1 VDRRREGGA
10 HQDGIKFASA
20 APEFAIPVASSALK
34 SSAMFRRDSPAEAA
48 FRTEV
53 RTWLEA
59 NLPAALRGRTNRPP
73 PAELMPWYRTLS
85 RKGWIAPHWP
95 KEYGGMGATLNEQII
110 MTEELAR
117 VGAPQLPAQGL
128 NHIGP
133 ILIEFASEAQ
143 KARHLPP
150 IIAGA
155 VIWAQGYSEPGAG
168 SDLASLTTRA
178 TLNGDHFVVQGQKI
192 WTTWGHHSDWMF
204 ALVRTDPQA
213 QPRHAGISFL
223 LLDLHNPGI
232 EIKPI
237 KTIAGDD
244 EFSEVFFDNVIVPA
258 ENLVG
263 KLNDGWRIAN
273 ALLGHERLG
282 TSNPQFA
289 LMALERIK
297 TMARASGVMADPAFQ
312 DRLAA
317 ASINVTALAALF
329 SHAVELTNRQ
339 QSLGP
344 ESSII
349 KIFGS
354 ELLQALND
362 LLIEAAGSHAA
373 TEKPIITDFGT
384 VDVST
389 PFLQVRRA
397 TIYGGSSEIQRNIVS
412 RRVLNLPN

>member
-1 VDRRREGGA
+1 
-10 HQDGIKFASA
+10 
-20 APEFAIPVASSALK
+20 
-34 SSAMFRRDSPAEAA
+34 MFRRDSPDEAS

-59 NLPAALRGRTNRPP
+59 NLPPALRGRTNRPP

-95 KEYGGMGATLNEQII
+95 KQYGGMGATLNEQII

-117 VGAPQLPAQGL
+117 IGAPQLPAQGL

-133 ILIEFASEAQ
+133 ILIEFGSEAQ
-143 KARHLPP
+143 KAKHLPP
-150 IIAGA
+150 IIGGT

-178 TLNGDHFVVQGQKI
+178 TLEGDHFVVHGQKI
-192 WTTWGHHSDWMF
+192 WTTWAHYSDWMF
-204 ALVRTDPQA
+204 ALVRTDPLA

-223 LLDLHNPGI
+223 LLDLRSSGI
-232 EIKPI
+232 TIRPI
-237 KTIAGDD
+237 RTIAGDD
-244 EFSEVFFDNVIVPA
+244 EFSEVFFDNVVVPA

-263 KLNDGWRIAN
+263 ELNDGWRIAN

-282 TSNPQFA
+282 TANPQYA
-289 LMALERIK
+289 LIALDRIK
-297 TMARASGVMADPAFQ
+297 TVARASGVMADPAFR

-317 ASINVTALAALF
+317 ASINVTALSALF
-329 SHAVELTNRQ
+329 SHAVELTNLQR
-339 QSLGP
+339 SPGP
-344 ESSII
+344 EASMI

-354 ELLQALND
+354 ELLQSLND
-362 LLIEAAGSHAA
+362 LLIEAAGSQASL
-373 TEKPIITDFGT
+373 EKPIMTDFGT

-397 TIYGGSSEIQRNIVS
+397 TIYGGSSEIQRNIIA
-412 RRVLNLPN
+412 RRVLNLPQ

>member
-1 VDRRREGGA
+1 
-10 HQDGIKFASA
+10 
-20 APEFAIPVASSALK
+20 
-34 SSAMFRRDSPAEAA
+34 
-48 FRTEV
+48 
-53 RTWLEA
+53 
-59 NLPAALRGRTNRPP
+59 
-73 PAELMPWYRTLS
+73 
-85 RKGWIAPHWP
+85 
-95 KEYGGMGATLNEQII
+95 MGATLNEQII

-117 VGAPQLPAQGL
+117 IGAPQLPAQGL

-133 ILIEFASEAQ
+133 ILIEFGTDAQ

-150 IIAGA
+150 IIAGT

-168 SDLASLTTRA
+168 SDLASLATRA
-178 TLNGDHFVVQGQKI
+178 TLEGDHFVVQGQKI

-223 LLDLHNPGI
+223 LIDLHSPGI
-232 EIKPI
+232 TIRPI

-273 ALLGHERLG
+273 ALLGHERIG
-282 TSNPQFA
+282 TSNPQYA
-289 LMALERIK
+289 LMALDRIK
-297 TMARASGVMADPAFQ
+297 TIARATGIMADPAFQ

-317 ASINVTALAALF
+317 ASINVTALSALF
-329 SHAVELTNRQ
+329 SHAVELANQ
-339 QSLGP
+339 KQSPGP

-354 ELLQALND
+354 ELLQSLND

-373 TEKPIITDFGT
+373 AEKPIMTEFGDGGGVSVFPSGAARDNLWRLIGDPAQHRGPPRPQPAELICRMIVGT
-384 VDVST
+384 VDGHGPSSDIRADVVARQRREIRRRGRAESRARISRT
-389 PFLQVRRA
+389 RSEFRAREAATSRRA
-397 TIYGGSSEIQRNIVS
+397 WLAWHPCSEFRERS
-412 RRVLNLPN
+412 RSWPH

>member
-1 VDRRREGGA
+1 
-10 HQDGIKFASA
+10 
-20 APEFAIPVASSALK
+20 
-34 SSAMFRRDSPAEAA
+34 MFRHDSPDEAA

-53 RTWLEA
+53 RAWVEA
-59 NLPAALRGRTNRPP
+59 NLPAPLRGRTNRPP
-73 PAELMPWYRTLS
+73 PAELMPWYRALS
-85 RKGWIAPHWP
+85 RKGWIAPHWT
-95 KEYGGMGATLNEQII
+95 KEYGGMGATLNQQII

-117 VGAPQLPAQGL
+117 VGAPQMPAQGL

-133 ILIEFASEAQ
+133 ILIEFGTEAQ
-143 KARHLPP
+143 KAKHLPP
-150 IIAGA
+150 IIDGS

-168 SDLASLTTRA
+168 SDLASLATRA
-178 TLNGDHFVVQGQKI
+178 TLEGDHFVVQGQKI

-223 LLDLHNPGI
+223 LLDLHSPGI
-232 EIKPI
+232 RIRPI
-237 KTIAGDD
+237 RTIAGDD

-282 TSNPQFA
+282 TSNPQYA
-289 LMALERIK
+289 LIALDRIK
-297 TMARASGVMADPAFQ
+297 TMARSTGVMADPAFR

-329 SHAVELTNRQ
+329 SHAVELTNRR

-344 ESSII
+344 DSSII
-349 KIFGS
+349 KIAGS
-354 ELLQALND
+354 ELLQQLND
-362 LLIEAAGSHAA
+362 LMIEAAGSDAVM
-373 TEKPIITDFGT
+373 ENPIPTDFGT

-389 PFLQVRRA
+389 SFLQVRRA
-397 TIYGGSSEIQRNIVS
+397 TIYGGSSEIQRNIVA
-412 RRVLNLPN
+412 RRVLNLPQ

>member
-1 VDRRREGGA
+1 
-10 HQDGIKFASA
+10 
-20 APEFAIPVASSALK
+20 
-34 SSAMFRRDSPAEAA
+34 MFRNDSPEEAA
-48 FRTEV
+48 FRNEV

-59 NLPAALRGRTNRPP
+59 NLPTPLRGRTNRPP

-85 RKGWIAPHWP
+85 RKGWVAPHWP
-95 KEYGGMGATLNEQII
+95 KEYGGMGATLNQQII

-117 VGAPQLPAQGL
+117 LGAPQLPAQGL

-133 ILIEFASEAQ
+133 ILIEFGSEAQ
-143 KARHLPP
+143 KAKHLPP
-150 IIAGA
+150 IIAGD

-168 SDLASLTTRA
+168 SDLASLATRA
-178 TLNGDHFVVQGQKI
+178 TLDGDRFVVSGQKI
-192 WTTWGHHSDWMF
+192 WTTWAHHSDWIF

-223 LLDLHNPGI
+223 LLDLHSPGVRVR
-232 EIKPI
+232 PI
-237 KTIAGDD
+237 RTIAGDD
-244 EFSEVFFDNVIVPA
+244 EFAEVFFDEVAVPA

-297 TMARASGVMADPAFQ
+297 TIARASGVMADPAFR

-317 ASINVTALAALF
+317 ASINVTALSALF
-329 SHAVELTNRQ
+329 SHAVELTNRRR
-339 QSLGP
+339 SLGP
-344 ESSII
+344 DSSII

-354 ELLQALND
+354 ELLQSLSD
-362 LLIEAAGSHAA
+362 LLVEAAGSDASLQDLVP
-373 TEKPIITDFGT
+373 TEFGP

-397 TIYGGSSEIQRNIVS
+397 TIYGGSSEIQRNIVA
-412 RRVLNLPN
+412 RRVLNLPQ

>member
-1 VDRRREGGA
+1 
-10 HQDGIKFASA
+10 
-20 APEFAIPVASSALK
+20 
-34 SSAMFRRDSPAEAA
+34 MFRHDSPDEAA

-53 RTWLEA
+53 RAWVEA
-59 NLPAALRGRTNRPP
+59 NLPATLRGRTNRPP
-73 PAELMPWYRTLS
+73 PAELMPWYRALS

-95 KEYGGMGATLNEQII
+95 KEYGGMGATLNQQII

-117 VGAPQLPAQGL
+117 VGAPQMPAQGL

-133 ILIEFASEAQ
+133 ILIEFGTEAQ
-143 KARHLPP
+143 KAKHLPP
-150 IIAGA
+150 IIDGS

-168 SDLASLTTRA
+168 SDLASLATRA
-178 TLNGDHFVVQGQKI
+178 TLEGDHFVVQGQKI

-232 EIKPI
+232 RIRPI
-237 KTIAGDD
+237 RTIAGDD

-282 TSNPQFA
+282 TSNPQYA
-289 LMALERIK
+289 LIALDRIK
-297 TMARASGVMADPAFQ
+297 TMARATGVMADPAFR

-329 SHAVELTNRQ
+329 SHAVELTNRR

-344 ESSII
+344 DSSII
-349 KIFGS
+349 KIAGS
-354 ELLQALND
+354 ELLQQLND
-362 LLIEAAGSHAA
+362 LMIEAAGSDAVM
-373 TEKPIITDFGT
+373 ENPIPTDFGT

-389 PFLQVRRA
+389 SFLQVRRA
-397 TIYGGSSEIQRNIVS
+397 TIYGGSSEIQRNIVA
-412 RRVLNLPN
+412 RRVLNLPQ

>member
-1 VDRRREGGA
+1 
-10 HQDGIKFASA
+10 
-20 APEFAIPVASSALK
+20 
-34 SSAMFRRDSPAEAA
+34 MFRRDTPAEAE
-48 FRTEV
+48 FRMEV
-53 RTWLEA
+53 RNWLEA
-59 NLPAALRGRTNRPP
+59 NLPVALRGRTARPP
-73 PAELMPWYRTLS
+73 PAELMPWYQTLS

-95 KEYGGMGATLNEQII
+95 KQYGGMGATLNEQVI

-117 VGAPQLPAQGL
+117 ISAPHLPVQGL

-133 ILIEFASEAQ
+133 ILMEFGTQAQ

-150 IIAGA
+150 IIAGTL
-155 VIWAQGYSEPGAG
+155 IWAQGYSEPGAG
-168 SDLASLTTRA
+168 SDLASLSTRA
-178 TLNGDHFVVQGQKI
+178 TLQGDRFVVKGQKV
-192 WTTWGHHSDWMF
+192 WTTWAHYADWIYV
-204 ALVRTDPQA
+204 LVRTDPQA

-223 LLDLHNPGI
+223 LIDLHSPGI
-232 EIKPI
+232 KVRPI

-244 EFSEVFFDNVIVPA
+244 EFSEVFFDDVIVPA

-289 LMALERIK
+289 LAILERIK
-297 TMARASGVMADPAFQ
+297 TMARASGIIADPAFQ

-317 ASINVTALAALF
+317 ASINVTALSAMF
-329 SHAVELTNRQ
+329 SHAVELTNHA

-344 ESSII
+344 EASVI

-354 ELLQALND
+354 ELLQSLNE
-362 LLIEAAGSHAA
+362 LLIEAAGGHAA
-373 TEKPIITDFGT
+373 AEEPITTNFGT
-384 VDVST
+384 VDVTAS
-389 PFLQVRRA
+389 FLTSRRA
-397 TIYGGSSEIQRNIVS
+397 TIYGGSSEIQRNVLA

>member
-1 VDRRREGGA
+1 
-10 HQDGIKFASA
+10 
-20 APEFAIPVASSALK
+20 
-34 SSAMFRRDSPAEAA
+34 MFHRDSPDEAS

-73 PAELMPWYRTLS
+73 PAELMPWYQTLS

-95 KEYGGMGATLNEQII
+95 KQCGGMGATLNEQII

-133 ILIEFASEAQ
+133 ILIEFGTEAQ
-143 KARHLPP
+143 KAKHLPP
-150 IIAGA
+150 IIAGT

-168 SDLASLTTRA
+168 SDLASLATRA
-178 TLNGDHFVVQGQKI
+178 TLEGDHFVVNGQKI
-192 WTTWGHHSDWMF
+192 WTTWAHYSDWMF

-223 LLDLHNPGI
+223 LLDLHSPGI
-232 EIKPI
+232 TVRPI
-237 KTIAGDD
+237 RTIAGDD
-244 EFSEVFFDNVIVPA
+244 EFSEVFFDNVVVPA

-263 KLNDGWRIAN
+263 KLNEGWRIAN

-282 TSNPQFA
+282 TSNPQYA
-289 LMALERIK
+289 LIALDRIK
-297 TMARASGVMADPAFQ
+297 AMARASGVMADPAFR

-317 ASINVTALAALF
+317 ASINVTALSALF
-329 SHAVELTNRQ
+329 SHAVELTNLQR
-339 QSLGP
+339 SPGP
-344 ESSII
+344 EASMI

-354 ELLQALND
+354 ELLQSLND
-362 LLIEAAGSHAA
+362 LLIEAAGSQASI
-373 TEKPIITDFGT
+373 EKPITTDFGT

-389 PFLQVRRA
+389 SFLQVRRA
-397 TIYGGSSEIQRNIVS
+397 TIYGGSSEIQRNIIA
-412 RRVLNLPN
+412 RRVLNLPQ

>member
-1 VDRRREGGA
+1 
-10 HQDGIKFASA
+10 
-20 APEFAIPVASSALK
+20 
-34 SSAMFRRDSPAEAA
+34 MFRHDSPDEAA
-48 FRTEV
+48 FRAEV
-53 RTWLEA
+53 RSWLEA
-59 NLPAALRGRTNRPP
+59 NLPSELRGRTNRPP
-73 PAELMPWYRTLS
+73 PAELMPWYRTVS

-95 KEYGGMGATLNEQII
+95 KEHGGMGATLNEQII

-117 VGAPQLPAQGL
+117 LGAPQLPAQGL

-133 ILIEFASEAQ
+133 ILIEFGTEAQ
-143 KARHLPP
+143 KKKHLPP
-150 IIAGA
+150 ILAGD

-168 SDLASLTTRA
+168 SDLASLATRA
-178 TLNGDHFVVQGQKI
+178 TLEGDHFVVQGQKI
-192 WTTWGHHSDWMF
+192 WTTWGHHSQWMF

-223 LLDLHNPGI
+223 LLDLRSPGVRI
-232 EIKPI
+232 RPI
-237 KTIAGDD
+237 HTIAGDD
-244 EFSEVFFDNVIVPA
+244 EFAEVFFDNVAVPA

-289 LMALERIK
+289 LIALERIK
-297 TMARASGVMADPAFQ
+297 TMARASGVMADAGFR

-317 ASINVTALAALF
+317 ASINVMALSALF

-339 QSLGP
+339 RSLGP
-344 ESSII
+344 DSSIV

-354 ELLQALND
+354 ELLQSLSD
-362 LLIEAAGSHAA
+362 LLIEAAGSDAA
-373 TEKPIITDFGT
+373 LADPVPTELGE

-397 TIYGGSSEIQRNIVS
+397 TIYGGSSEIQRNIVA
-412 RRVLNLPN
+412 RRVLNLPH

>member
-1 VDRRREGGA
+1 
-10 HQDGIKFASA
+10 
-20 APEFAIPVASSALK
+20 
-34 SSAMFRRDSPAEAA
+34 MFHRDSPDEAS

-59 NLPAALRGRTNRPP
+59 NLPPALRGRTNRPP

-85 RKGWIAPHWP
+85 HKGWIAPHWP
-95 KEYGGMGATLNEQII
+95 KQYGGMGATLNEQII

-133 ILIEFASEAQ
+133 ILIEFGTEAQ
-143 KARHLPP
+143 KVKHLPP
-150 IIAGA
+150 IIAGT

-168 SDLASLTTRA
+168 SDLASLATRA
-178 TLNGDHFVVQGQKI
+178 TLKGDHFVVHGQKI
-192 WTTWGHHSDWMF
+192 WTTWAHYSDWMF
-204 ALVRTDPQA
+204 ALVRTDPLA

-223 LLDLHNPGI
+223 LLDLHNSGI
-232 EIKPI
+232 TIRPI
-237 KTIAGDD
+237 RTIAGDD
-244 EFSEVFFDNVIVPA
+244 EFSEVFFDNVVVPA

-263 KLNDGWRIAN
+263 TLNDGWRIAN

-282 TSNPQFA
+282 TSNPQYA
-289 LMALERIK
+289 LIALDRIK
-297 TMARASGVMADPAFQ
+297 TMARACGVMTDPAFR

-317 ASINVTALAALF
+317 ASINVTALSALF
-329 SHAVELTNRQ
+329 NHAVELTNLQR
-339 QSLGP
+339 SPGP
-344 ESSII
+344 EASMI

-354 ELLQALND
+354 ELLQSLND
-362 LLIEAAGSHAA
+362 LLIEAAGSQASI
-373 TEKPIITDFGT
+373 EQPITTAFGT

-397 TIYGGSSEIQRNIVS
+397 TIYGGSSEIQRNIIA
-412 RRVLNLPN
+412 RRVLNLPQ

>member
-1 VDRRREGGA
+1 
-10 HQDGIKFASA
+10 
-20 APEFAIPVASSALK
+20 
-34 SSAMFRRDSPAEAA
+34 MFRHDSPDEAA
-48 FRTEV
+48 FRLEV

-59 NLPAALRGRTNRPP
+59 NLPAALRGRTARPP

-85 RKGWIAPHWP
+85 RKGWVAPHWP
-95 KEYGGMGATLNEQII
+95 KQYGGMGATLNEQII
-110 MTEELAR
+110 MGEELAR
-117 VGAPQLPAQGL
+117 IGAPQLPAQGL

-133 ILIEFASEAQ
+133 ILIEFGSEEQ

-150 IIAGA
+150 IIAGE

-168 SDLASLTTRA
+168 SDLASLSTRA
-178 TLNGDHFVVQGQKI
+178 TLDGDHFVVQGQKI

-223 LLDLHNPGI
+223 LLDLHSPGI
-232 EIKPI
+232 TIRPI

-244 EFSEVFFDNVIVPA
+244 EFSEVFFDNVRVPA

-282 TSNPQFA
+282 TSNPQYA
-289 LMALERIK
+289 LMAIERIK
-297 TMARASGVMADPAFQ
+297 TMARASGIIDDPAFQ

-317 ASINVTALAALF
+317 AGINVTVLAALF
-329 SHAVELTNRQ
+329 SHAVELAN
-339 QSLGP
+339 QSHSPGP

-354 ELLQALND
+354 ELLQSLNE
-362 LLIEAAGSHAA
+362 LLLEAAGGNAA
-373 TEKPIITDFGT
+373 VAKPVATDFGE
-384 VDVST
+384 VDVSG

-397 TIYGGSSEIQRNIVS
+397 TIYGGSSEIQRNIVA

>member
-1 VDRRREGGA
+1 
-10 HQDGIKFASA
+10 
-20 APEFAIPVASSALK
+20 
-34 SSAMFRRDSPAEAA
+34 MFRRDTPEEAA

-53 RTWLEA
+53 RTWLKA
-59 NLPAALRGRTNRPP
+59 NLPAALRWRTARPP
-73 PAELMPWYRTLS
+73 PAELMPWYHTLT
-85 RKGWIAPHWP
+85 RKGWVAPHWP
-95 KEYGGMGATLNEQII
+95 KQYGGIGATLNEQII

-133 ILIEFASEAQ
+133 IIMEFGSEAQ
-143 KARHLPP
+143 KAKHLPP
-150 IIAGA
+150 IIAGT

-168 SDLASLTTRA
+168 SDLASLATRA
-178 TLNGDHFVVQGQKI
+178 TLEGDHFVVQGQKI

-223 LLDLHNPGI
+223 LIDLHSPGI
-232 EIKPI
+232 TIRPI

-263 KLNDGWRIAN
+263 KLNDGWRLAN
-273 ALLGHERLG
+273 ALLGHERVA
-282 TSNPQFA
+282 TSNPQYP
-289 LMALERIK
+289 LMALDRIK
-297 TMARASGVMADPAFQ
+297 TMARASGVMSDPAFQ

-317 ASINVTALAALF
+317 ASINVTALSALF
-329 SHAVELTNRQ
+329 SHAVELANQKR
-339 QSLGP
+339 SPGP

-354 ELLQALND
+354 ELLQSLNE
-362 LLIEAAGSHAA
+362 LLLEASGGHAVA
-373 TEKPIITDFGT
+373 VDPIMTEFGT

-389 PFLQVRRA
+389 SFLQVRRA
-397 TIYGGSSEIQRNIVS
+397 TIYGGSSEIQRNIVA